1 MAFLK
6 RRNRMVIFRV
16 TEDEYE
22 NMKAVCSIRGARNLS
37 DFARKQVLHSIEHE
51 PAPPGVEVKGQ
62 LHQIDQKLSALEGII
77 QRMAQLLER
86 K

>member
-22 NMKAVCSIRGARNLS
+22 NLTAVCSVRGARNLS
-37 DFARKQVLHSIEHE
+37 DFARNELLQSIQRA
-51 PAPPGVEVKGQ
+51 APLDAAVAGQ
-62 LHQIDQKLSALEGII
+62 LSQIDQKLSTLEHVVR
-77 QRMAQLLER
+77 RMAQLLER